1 TSTSAMR
8 SLLLNASS
16 TCRRSTLPYRVS
28 SWAVLWRWVSHH
40 GTLAAVPATA
50 SSITI
55 RTTRLMGH
63 LLPPSLPPLLRGRLG
78 GQWGMHAEAVE
89 HQVEVGAADGL
100 DIERS
105 VRVRSQRML
114 PQHSE

>member
-1 TSTSAMR
+1 MR

-55 RTTRLMGH
+55 RTIRLMGH
-63 LLPPSLPPLLRGRLG
+63 LLPPSFPPPRRGCLG
-78 GQWGMHAEAVE
+78 GRGGMQGGAVE
-89 HQVEVGAADGL
+89 HRVGGGAADGL
-100 DIERS
+100 DMGRS
-105 VRVRSQRML
+105 V
-114 PQHSE
+114 